1 MRFRRSGKPAEPP
14 APRRHA
20 LDTNALLAASQAV
33 NSALGVA
40 ESLRV
45 VLQSAKSLVEA
56 HEGSVMLLD
65 DDGFL
70 RVLVSE
76 GIPPPAV
83 SETRIKLGEGVAGRV
98 ASTGQPLLIQ
108 AQPREGEFESF
119 VEKDRTLTSAIS
131 VPLRAGGRT
140 VGVLNLNLTSGG
152 RSFTASDLQVAQIF
166 GEQAAMAIRKTQLL
180 EQAETR
186 GEDLS
191 LLFEVSKGLIGT
203 IGVESLLTRVL
214 DGAARFAGARAGFVC
229 LFDEAEQR
237 LSVGVYQG
245 VGRDEVREVLSK
257 PGFAGLFAGP
267 GGPAGADA
275 LQVFA
280 AKDRD
285 VLASIAHDD
294 EHCIAIPMK
303 VEVKVRALMI
313 LLTSDPGPN
322 RVRLLEAYSAQAGL
336 AIRNAQLYDRLG
348 DKEAELSSIVYSIAN
363 PIVLV
368 DGAGRLLVANPAAEE
383 LFSFSTDFIK
393 GRPIKGVLDQPALE
407 ALLLGEPT
415 DPDNPPENEMEV
427 SLGKPVPR
435 IWKARASRIRSLEAR
450 GMGGA
455 GGRILVLEDVTQ
467 EREMETM
474 KADFVAVVGHELRTP
489 LTIIKGFVK
498 TLIRRGDTMEPE
510 QRQEA
515 LRATDAQTQ
524 RLERLIEDLLYVSR
538 IETSRP
544 TLHLGQDDL
553 VGCMEKLLT
562 EFQGREPGRT
572 FTLEAPVSLQMMLDR
587 TKTEQIIYHLL
598 DNACK
603 YSPADAPVAVAVID
617 RSGEVEVKV
626 SDRGVGIV
634 SGEISRVFERF
645 RQVDSSSTRERGGTG
660 VGLYI
665 CKSLVTAQGGR
676 IWVES
681 VWGKGSTF
689 SFTLPKGLMNAPKQ
703 FPMPSGVSR

>member
-1 MRFRRSGKPAEPP
+1 
-14 APRRHA
+14 
-20 LDTNALLAASQAV
+20 LLAASQAV
-33 NSALGVA
+33 NSALDVA

-76 GIPPPAV
+76 GIPPPAA
-83 SETRIKLGEGVAGRV
+83 SEARIKLGEGVAGRV

-108 AQPREGEFESF
+108 AQPREGEFDSF
-119 VEKDRTLTSAIS
+119 VTKDRSLRSAIS

-152 RSFTASDLQVAQIF
+152 RSFTASDLKVAQIF

-180 EQAETR
+180 EQAQTR
-186 GEDLS
+186 GEDLG

-214 DGAARFAGARAGFVC
+214 DGAAKLAGARAGFVC
-229 LFDEAEQR
+229 LLDEAEQR

-245 VGRDEVREVLSK
+245 VGRDEVRAVLSK
-257 PGFAGLFAGP
+257 PGFAGLFGAGP
-267 GGPAGADA
+267 GAPAEADA

-285 VLASIAHDD
+285 ALASIAHDG
-294 EHCIAIPMK
+294 EHCITIPMK
-303 VEVKVRALMI
+303 VEVKVKALMI

-322 RVRLLEAYSAQAGL
+322 RTRLLEAYSAQAGL

-368 DGAGRLLVANPAAEE
+368 DAAGKLLVANPAAEE

-393 GRPIKGVLDQPALE
+393 GGSIKGVLGEPALE
-407 ALLLGEPT
+407 SLLYGEPR
-415 DPDNPPENEMEV
+415 DPDGPPENEMEV
-427 SLGKPVPR
+427 SLGKPAPR
-435 IWKARASRIRSLEAR
+435 IWKARASRIRSLEP
-450 GMGGA
+450 GGT

-515 LRATDAQTQ
+515 LRNADAQTQ

-544 TLHLGQDDL
+544 ALHLGQDDL
-553 VGCMEKLLT
+553 VGCMETLLA

-572 FTLEAPVSLQMMLDR
+572 FTLEAPVTLSMMLDR
-587 TKTEQIIYHLL
+587 TKTEQVIYHLL

-603 YSPADAPVAVAVID
+603 YSPADAPVAVAVVD
-617 RSGEVEVKV
+617 RPGEVEVKV
-626 SDRGVGIV
+626 ADRGVGIV
-634 SGEISRVFERF
+634 SGEVPRLFERF